1 MWMISWWND
10 RDRKVSTVVTN
21 ESHTLFSMACMLD
34 TRKTKFKVTD
44 RLGLIEPKKMGWGE
58 FEFWLTTVDEPIW

>member
-10 RDRKVSTVVTN
+10 LDRKVSTVVTN

-34 TRKTKFKVTD
+34 AGKTKFKVTD